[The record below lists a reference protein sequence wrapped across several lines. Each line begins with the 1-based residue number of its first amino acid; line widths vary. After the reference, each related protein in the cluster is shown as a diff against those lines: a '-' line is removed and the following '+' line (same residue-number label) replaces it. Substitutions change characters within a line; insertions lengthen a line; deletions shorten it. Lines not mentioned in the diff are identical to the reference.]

1 MSTSNTAI
9 TGIPLVTQ
17 ITNETLQFAP
27 AVLAG
32 VQAAELATGASGQTK
47 HQAVLNGVLQGI
59 QVGSGALA
67 QSSTGQVAAISGLIN
82 LFVSIFN
89 SLGLFKHT
97 TVSASGGA
105 A

>member
-1 MSTSNTAI
+1 MSTSTAVI
-9 TGIPLVTQ
+9 TSTPLVTT
-17 ITNETLQFAP
+17 ITNETLQYAP

-32 VQAAELATGASGQTK
+32 VQAAETATGATGQSK
-47 HQAVLNGVLQGI
+47 HDAVLNGVLAGI

-67 QSSTGQVAAISGLIN
+67 QASTGQVAAISGLIN

-89 SLGLFKHT
+89 SLGIFKHN
-97 TVSASGGA
+97 SAAGGA